1 MTKTLQ
7 EALVAVESAL
17 ASAGRGE
24 ARVLAEW
31 LVAAAAG
38 IGRLE
43 VLIQGDRLLDEQARV
58 RLDGWVR
65 RVALGEPLQYVL
77 GSAPFLGRDFACDAR
92 ALIPRPETEELCERV
107 LGDASIWAHPAPRI
121 ADVGTGTGCLA
132 VTLALDRSAAVVTAI
147 DISPDAIAL
156 AKSNARR
163 FGAEGRIHWRQ
174 GDLLAGVPEDSL
186 DAVVSNPP
194 YIAEDEWTRLDMEV
208 RDHEPRLALV
218 GGADGLALI
227 RRLIEQAGH
236 VLTPGGKL
244 WLEIG
249 NEQGPAV
256 RELLASR
263 GFEAVA
269 THRDC
274 AGHERIAE
282 ARQPS

>member
-1 MTKTLQ
+1 M
-7 EALVAVESAL
+7 AVESAL

-43 VLIQGDRLLDEQARV
+43 VLIQGGRLLDEATCT
-58 RLDGWVR
+58 RLDGWVS
-65 RVALGEPLQYVL
+65 RVARGEPLQYVL
-77 GSAPFLGRDFACDAR
+77 GSAPFLGREFACDAR

-107 LGDASIWAHPAPRI
+107 LADASIWAHPAPRI

-132 VTLALDRSAAVVTAI
+132 VTLALERPGAVVTAI
-147 DISPDAIAL
+147 DVSAEAL
-156 AKSNARR
+156 ALARSNARR
-163 FGAEGRIHWRQ
+163 FDVEGGIDWRQ
-174 GDLLAGVPEDSL
+174 GDLLAGVPAGSL

-194 YIAEDEWTRLDMEV
+194 YIAEAEWARLDTEV

-236 VLTPGGKL
+236 VLRPGGKL

-249 NEQGPAV
+249 NEQGLAV

-263 GFEAVA
+263 GFRAVA

-282 ARQPS
+282 ARNPP